1 MKFIVGI
8 LALLVVVGVRE
19 WIQESY
25 VTTMATVGSGGPAKC
40 LEVLGSTT
48 AEEDGRTS
56 IIGNVRNNCSRQVG
70 QVTISFKFDAPSGA
84 IAYAYVRDLKQGETR
99 RFKSAFPV
107 MKGRTYHFDGINA
120 F

>member
-1 MKFIVGI
+1 
-8 LALLVVVGVRE
+8 
-19 WIQESY
+19 
-25 VTTMATVGSGGPAKC
+25 
-40 LEVLGSTT
+40 
-48 AEEDGRTS
+48 
-56 IIGNVRNNCSRQVG
+56 VG

-107 MKGRTYHFDGINA
+107 MKGRTYHFDGITA